1 MPVKK
6 FTMDS
11 VLRFRKQQ
19 EDILTQKYQK
29 VQRQEA
35 ETRKK
40 LECLISD
47 HTLLVTTLSD
57 KQEDGITISDLACF
71 DQRISYIKQ
80 QKEIVQN
87 ELRRRQKTVE
97 KARKRLLSKSQEHK
111 ALKTL
116 KEKQDKAWKEHL
128 NKQEAIMLD
137 EIAVLRHERIHSKN
151 N

>member
-19 EDILTQKYQK
+19 EDILTQKYLH

-40 LECLISD
+40 LECLSSD
-47 HTLLVTTLSD
+47 HTQLVTTLSK
-57 KQEDGITISDLACF
+57 KQEDGINVSDLARF
-71 DQRISYIKQ
+71 EERMTYLKQ
-80 QKEIVQN
+80 QKEFVKN
-87 ELRRRQKTVE
+87 ELTRRQKTVE
-97 KARKRLLSKSQEHK
+97 KARKRLLAKSQEHK

-116 KEKQDKAWKEHL
+116 KEKQDNAWKEHL
-128 NKQEAIMLD
+128 NRKEAIMLD
-137 EIAVLRHERIHSKN
+137 EIAILRHDRIHSEDS
-151 N
+151 